1 LGKVRNEAKVNRL
14 FLDHIKWAAR
24 VRAAQA
30 RRVRVLKAVEGSIL
44 SHVDRKAFDQW
55 QVSDVPH
62 WIGALSPEGLEQAGI
77 WDYGTGCG
85 H

>member
-1 LGKVRNEAKVNRL
+1 M
-14 FLDHIKWAAR
+14 
-24 VRAAQA
+24 
-30 RRVRVLKAVEGSIL
+30 LKAVEGSIL